1 IGQLLNDQEK
11 HALATGLQQLGIA
24 ASDDEDQDAKA
35 EHQDE
40 PEYTIKPLAPKMEAC
55 RKWIEKHAPVTRAQ
69 IKSHMGKGTD
79 NALQK
84 LLDRGYVEEV
94 GMGRTPTGG
103 RPCMH

>member
-24 ASDDEDQDAKA
+24 APDDTEQDAEA
-35 EHQDE
+35 E
-40 PEYTIKPLAPKMEAC
+40 PETENEDTTKPLAPKMEAC

-69 IKSHMGKGTD
+69 IKHHMGKGTD